1 MNLMLHDQNFVCV
14 FCFPNYVTVMLYLT
28 GEIYR
33 FCTKS
38 NAVLRKQRGNN
49 LLIKKKIKRKT
60 NFNAGNEMKCKKCM
74 MNFKY

>member
-1 MNLMLHDQNFVCV
+1 MNLMLHDQSFVCV

-38 NAVLRKQRGNN
+38 NAVMRKKGGNN
-49 LLIKKKIKRKT
+49 LLIKKKVKRKA
-60 NFNAGNEMKCKKCM
+60 NSNELKCKKCM

>member
-1 MNLMLHDQNFVCV
+1 MNLMLHDQSFVCV

-38 NAVLRKQRGNN
+38 NAVLRKKGGNN
-49 LLIKKKIKRKT
+49 LLIKK
-60 NFNAGNEMKCKKCM
+60 
-74 MNFKY
+74 